1 VIRDHLVPS
10 TLKEALDLKQQLG
23 EKALFVAG
31 GTDLFIRMREKMVF
45 PQYLIDLTKIRELII
60 QEKIEADHLNIGA
73 CQTVYQISKSSLIE
87 RYVPSLVTASA
98 QLGSPA
104 IRNQATIGGN
114 LVNASPAADL
124 VPPLI
129 AQGAT
134 VHTVSSNR
142 RRSFPLE
149 ELFTDVNK
157 TILFP
162 DEILTHISV
171 SILQPLEGAV
181 YLKLGLRE
189 ALSISVVTVAIWL
202 KRKGRKVEGVR
213 IALGSVA
220 PRIFRASRAET
231 FLSGKPLTTEM
242 VYQTADIASQECQ
255 PISDIRASSEYRKSM
270 VVELVKI
277 GLETVWR
284 TSVTHKG

>member
-1 VIRDHLVPS
+1 MIRDHFFPF
-10 TLKEALDLKQQLG
+10 TLEEALDLKHRFG
-23 EKALFVAG
+23 EGAFFIAG
-31 GTDLFIRMREKMVF
+31 GTDLLIRMREKMVF
-45 PQYLIDLTKIRELII
+45 PQSLIDLTRIRELLMPKRA
-60 QEKIEADHLNIGA
+60 ERNHLKIGA
-73 CQTVYQISKSSLIE
+73 CMTVQQISKSSLIK
-87 RYVPSLVTASA
+87 RQAPSLLTASA

-129 AQGAT
+129 AQGAS
-134 VHTVSSNR
+134 VQMVSSKGF
-142 RRSFPLE
+142 RSLPVE
-149 ELFTDVNK
+149 EFATGVNQ

-162 DEILTHISV
+162 GEILTHISV
-171 SILQPLEGAV
+171 PILQPLEGAV

-189 ALSISVVTVAIWL
+189 ALTISVVTVAIWL
-202 KRKGRKVEGVR
+202 RRKGGRVEAVR
-213 IALGSVA
+213 IVLGSVA
-220 PRIFRASRAET
+220 PRVFRASRAET

-242 VYQTADIASQECQ
+242 VHQTAEMASQECQ

-284 TSVTHKG
+284 SRVTRQG

>member
-10 TLKEALDLKQQLG
+10 TLKEALDLKQRLG
-23 EKALFVAG
+23 ENALFVAG
-31 GTDLFIRMREKMVF
+31 GTDLFIRMREKIIF
-45 PQYLIDLTKIRELII
+45 PRYLIDLTKIRGLII

-73 CQTVYQISKSSLIE
+73 CLTVYQISKSSLIE
-87 RYVPSLVTASA
+87 RHVPSLVTASA

-124 VPPLI
+124 VPPLM

-134 VHTVSSNR
+134 VHTVGSNG

-171 SILQPLEGAV
+171 PILQPLEGAV

-242 VYQTADIASQECQ
+242 VHQTADIASQECQ
-255 PISDIRASSEYRKSM
+255 PISDIRASGEYRKSM